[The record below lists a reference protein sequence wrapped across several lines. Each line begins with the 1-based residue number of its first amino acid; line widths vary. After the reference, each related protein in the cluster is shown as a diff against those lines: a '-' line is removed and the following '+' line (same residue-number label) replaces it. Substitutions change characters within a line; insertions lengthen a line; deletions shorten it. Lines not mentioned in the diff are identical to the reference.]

1 MSCATIRTKNII
13 ACKGTFSVVSANR
26 MYSNSG
32 DTTIQLAMGSA
43 FKITDSNNDVLWS
56 LNPTGGVFNQPKVD
70 FSGVIDPAGFDF
82 IPQRLNPGGIGAD
95 NMLWVDSADGHLYFG
110 SVDVTSTGPTGTHG
124 NTGPIGQQGNTG
136 PTGLEG
142 LTGPTGSIGITG
154 PIGQHGNTGSIGI
167 QGPTG
172 FDGPTGY
179 VGIAGPTGQQGNTGS
194 TGIQGP
200 TGLDGSTG
208 IQGPTGLDGPTGQ
221 QGNTGSTGIQGPT
234 GLDGPTGIQGPT
246 GLDGPTGTQGPT
258 GLDGPTGQQG
268 NTGSTG
274 IQGPTGLDGP
284 TGTQGP
290 TGLDG
295 PTGFTGKQG
304 PTGLDGSTGI
314 QGPTGLD
321 GSTGIQGPT
330 GLDGPTGSFDDST
343 DIFASTLGAANLDPS
358 RPIKTNLD
366 SVLVS
371 SNLDIAD
378 VNDLQT
384 SLDNTNTKTQNIST
398 STISDSTLLA
408 GALVPGPLS
417 LKSNIGIDTNRFLSV
432 FLNNRV
438 DVAQYDFNITCPF
451 STTNTHV
458 DSVADK
464 RRFGVLNNALA
475 TGNTLEIVDQTD
487 LYDASPILTMEHTTG
502 DVTVNK
508 GSFTCDTA
516 NITNVLLQTS
526 GGTPTTLNYYEELT
540 LAVSWT
546 GLWASNQAG
555 VLNITRIGNTVHCCV
570 CSVLANANTASYAIS
585 TVAIPTRFR
594 PPFTY
599 LNAAPV
605 RDNASGNPQPL
616 GVFDVRADGLIRV
629 WRAESINDTIAQ
641 FSGLATIGH
650 TGWLNVNMSWQI

>member
-258 GLDGPTGQQG
+258 GLDGPTG
-268 NTGSTG
+268 
-274 IQGPTGLDGP
+274 
-284 TGTQGP
+284 
-290 TGLDG
+290 
-295 PTGFTGKQG
+295 FTGKQG

-408 GALVPGPLS
+408 GALVPGPRS
-417 LKSNIGIDTNRFLSV
+417 LTSNIGVETNRFISV

-438 DVAQYDFNITCPF
+438 DVASDDFNITCPF
-451 STTNTHV
+451 STANIHV
-458 DSVADK
+458 DSVTDK
-464 RRFGVLNNALA
+464 RRFGLLNNALA

-487 LYDASPILTMEHTTG
+487 LYGASPILTMEHTTG
-502 DVTVNK
+502 DVTINK
-508 GSFTCDTA
+508 GSLTCNTA
-516 NITNVLLQTS
+516 NIDNLLLQTTS
-526 GGTPTTLNYYEELT
+526 GTASALNYYESLS
-540 LAVSWT
+540 LPVSWD
-546 GLWASNQAG
+546 GPWPAQQAG
-555 VLNITRIGNTVHCCV
+555 ILKITRIGDIVHCCV
-570 CSVLANANTASYAIS
+570 CSVLALATIRGAAGI
-585 TVAIPTRFR
+585 VVPIPARFR

-599 LNAAPV
+599 LTAAPV
-605 RDNASGNPQPL
+605 RDNFNGNSQPL
-616 GVFDVRADGLIRV
+616 GVFDVRANGQIIV
-629 WRAESINDTIAQ
+629 WRAASIDDMLQ
-641 FSGLATIGH
+641 PFSGFQTQGP
-650 TGWLNVNMSWQI
+650 TGWLNVNMTWQI